1 MMSGLQPPA
10 VFKDLGRC
18 LTLPACSVSLDRCDQ
33 CDLLVDLEGF
43 PLVAAAQREYALVLD
58 IDSCDRCAGCPG
70 CGVNRSKS
78 RARGG
83 GGERLG
89 RGLGAPGDPGSFVGS
104 VDGHEPGPG
113 VGHRGGR
120 DDRAPEHRDFRPRRA

>member
-1 MMSGLQPPA
+1 MSHPT
-10 VFKDLGRC
+10 C
-18 LTLPACSVSLDRCDQ
+18 CSVSLDPCGR

-89 RGLGAPGDPGSFVGS
+89 RGHEARLRPLRRRRTDRRGRGIGA
-104 VDGHEPGPG
+104 
-113 VGHRGGR
+113 
-120 DDRAPEHRDFRPRRA
+120 RRA